1 MGLVVVRAGGRRL
14 AIQECGEAGGKPVF
28 LMHGTPG
35 SRLGPRPRALVL
47 HQLGVRLIAF
57 DRPGY
62 GGSDR
67 QFGRRVADVAADV
80 AAIADALEFDRFAVL
95 GRSGGA
101 PHALACAAL
110 LPHRTTRVAALV
122 GLAPAGAEGLDWF
135 AGMTPANVTEYSTA
149 RLGHQAVAERLEM
162 AAARIRADPGGM
174 IAHLYADLTEFD
186 RQVVADA
193 GIRKML
199 VSNFA
204 EGLRRS
210 AHGWIDDV
218 MAFTSPWGFDPGQ
231 IVVPALLWHGADDR
245 FAPADH
251 GRWLGG
257 RIPGAIGI
265 VDPGQSHFGALDILP
280 RALAWLASAD

>member
-1 MGLVVVRAGGRRL
+1 M
-14 AIQECGEAGGKPVF
+14 
-28 LMHGTPG
+28 
-35 SRLGPRPRALVL
+35 VL

-67 QFGRRVADVAADV
+67 RFGRRVADVAADV
-80 AAIADALEFDRFAVL
+80 AAIADALDIGRFAVL

-110 LPHRTTRVAALV
+110 LPRRTTRVAALV

-135 AGMTPANVTEYSTA
+135 AGMTPANVTEYSA
-149 RLGHQAVAERLEM
+149 ALLGHHAVAERLEV

-174 IAHLYADLTEFD
+174 IAHLSADLTESD

-218 MAFTSPWGFDPGQ
+218 MAFTSPWGFDPGD

-245 FAPADH
+245 FAPAGH
-251 GRWLGG
+251 ALWLGG
-257 RIPGAIGI
+257 RIPGAIAI
-265 VDPGQSHFGALDILP
+265 VDPGRSHFGALDILP
-280 RALAWLASAD
+280 RALAWLADTDENRPG